1 MIELKRVCGGYDR
14 IAKVFDVSL
23 TIPDGT
29 IFTLV
34 GPNGCGKSTLLRLI
48 GGIQPPYAGQILLD
62 NTDLLLFERKTLAQS
77 ISYLPQSRNLPN
89 ITAESMVLHGRF
101 PYLGY
106 PRRYRPQDLQAAED
120 AMRSAGVLPL
130 RKKSMLTLSGG
141 ERQRVYLAMVL
152 AQDTNTVLLD
162 EPTTYLDVRHQ
173 LEIMRFA
180 RRLRDE
186 GKTVVMVLHDL
197 NLALSCSDTVAVMRD
212 GRIIDSGPPAAI
224 QGDGVLDAVFDVR
237 VCACIVEN
245 KTQYFIDEK

>member
-1 MIELKRVCGGYDR
+1 
-14 IAKVFDVSL
+14 
-23 TIPDGT
+23 
-29 IFTLV
+29 
-34 GPNGCGKSTLLRLI
+34 
-48 GGIQPPYAGQILLD
+48 
-62 NTDLLLFERKTLAQS
+62 
-77 ISYLPQSRNLPN
+77 
-89 ITAESMVLHGRF
+89 MVLHGRF